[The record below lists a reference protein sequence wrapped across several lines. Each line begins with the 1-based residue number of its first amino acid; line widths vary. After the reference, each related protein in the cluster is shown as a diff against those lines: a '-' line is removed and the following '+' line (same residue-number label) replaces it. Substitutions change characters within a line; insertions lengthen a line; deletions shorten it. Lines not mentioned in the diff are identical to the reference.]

1 MQRFQQHKGITA
13 QPRKRIMDKQQQQQ
27 RQQRLH
33 SPAMHRQLV
42 SVWLPHLQQHQ
53 LQWKQGQQQGQQQHQ
68 NQEQSHTQVQVTP
81 SWQLLTPVNQQM

>member
-13 QPRKRIMDKQQQQQ
+13 QRRKRIMDKQQQQQQ

-42 SVWLPHLQQHQ
+42 SVWLPHLLQHH
-53 LQWKQGQQQGQQQHQ
+53 LQWQQGQQQGQQQHRKQ
-68 NQEQSHTQVQVTP
+68 RQGHTQVQVTP
-81 SWQLLTPVNQQM
+81 TWQLLTSVNL